1 MPQHSWNTSK
11 DGGGPQ
17 LYQKH
22 NNPIS
27 GYPGHQFTVCTCN
40 TFLND
45 HYSGLEFRISLVIS
59 GPA

>member
-1 MPQHSWNTSK
+1 MDSFIT
-11 DGGGPQ
+11 GGPQ

-22 NNPIS
+22 HNPIS